1 MLYLCLI
8 LRDERGQVIHRW
20 GFHPESVPVIGDYV
34 ELLMVRVGERVEG
47 EVCKSIRGLVR
58 SRVYRPSFCNGTVND
73 KPVDEYEC
81 EVTTDQVI
89 EEGWYADSEIWT
101 AQEWADTK
109 RLQESG
115 Q

>member
-8 LRDERGQVIHRW
+8 LRDERGQVVHRW
-20 GFHPESVPVIGDYV
+20 GFHPNSVPAVGDYV
-34 ELLMVRVGERVEG
+34 ELLMVRVGEQVEG

-58 SRVYRPSFCNGTVND
+58 SRVYRPSCYNGTVSD

-89 EEGWYADSEIWT
+89 DEGWYADSEVWT
-101 AQEWADTK
+101 AQEWADSK